1 MRVCSER
8 AQDKDEAKGVRRRR
22 QRLRDVVE
30 LGQHLDQLVLARV
43 QLREQQLEVCGI
55 VRELD
60 NHRDE
65 VGERSTLHDGACVCV
80 DFEGETASAARR
92 VMA

>member
-1 MRVCSER
+1 M
-8 AQDKDEAKGVRRRR
+8 RRRR

-65 VGERSTLHDGACVCV
+65 VGERSALHDGACVCV
-80 DFEGETASAARR
+80 DFEGEAASAARR